1 MREDDTSRV
10 GRNSLLNDCEE
21 RTISIERNG
30 ILGPV
35 KAIFM
40 VAEIGCEREFLYN
53 EATSGGSVE
62 ASLHGLRG
70 LEYEINWIGG
80 IAVLMREK
88 F

>member
-1 MREDDTSRV
+1 MREYDTSRV

-35 KAIFM
+35 EAIFM
-40 VAEIGCEREFLYN
+40 EAEMGREREFLHD
-53 EATSGGSVE
+53 EATSGSSVE
-62 ASLHGLRG
+62 ASFHGLGG
-70 LEYEINWIGG
+70 LEHKINWIGG